1 MNKLLKELIETFERL
16 SVVYDNLLDTAKTKQ
31 QYLISGN
38 IEGLE
43 TLLYQEKNQTEI
55 AMLLENKRQDILE
68 RYCQECDIKEN
79 NITIHS
85 LINGMDTLHGKKLN
99 MLIDRLKQS
108 LKQLQ
113 DLNETNATL
122 TRYSLDVTDD
132 IMKIF
137 CSSSFQNSTYQ
148 QSGKVQGNELSMVL
162 IDTEI

>member
-16 SVVYDNLLDTAKTKQ
+16 SVVYDDLLDTAKTKQ

-79 NITIHS
+79 KITIHS
-85 LINGMDTLHGKKLN
+85 LINGMGTLHGKKLD

-122 TRYSLDVTDD
+122 TRYSLDITED
-132 IMKIF
+132 IVKIF
-137 CSSSFQNSTYQ
+137 CSSSFQNPIYQ
-148 QSGKVQGNELSMVL
+148 HSGKMQGNELSMVL

>member
-1 MNKLLKELIETFERL
+1 MNKLLHALIETFERL
-16 SVVYDNLLDTAKTKQ
+16 TVVYDGMLDTAKTKQ

-55 AMLLENKRQDILE
+55 AMLLENKRRDILE
-68 RYCQECDIKEN
+68 RYRQECDVKEN
-79 NITIHS
+79 KITIHS

>member
-1 MNKLLKELIETFERL
+1 MNKLLHELIETFERL
-16 SVVYDNLLDTAKTKQ
+16 SVVYDNLLDTAKTKK

-55 AMLLENKRQDILE
+55 IMLLENKRQNLLE
-68 RYCQECDIKEN
+68 RYCRECDVKEN
-79 NITIHS
+79 EITLNS
-85 LINGMDTLHGKKLN
+85 LTDSMDTLHGEKLN
-99 MLIDRLKQS
+99 MLIGRLKQS

-113 DLNETNATL
+113 NLNETNATL
-122 TRYSLDVTDD
+122 TRYSLDVTED

-137 CSSSFQNSTYQ
+137 CSSAFQNSTYQ
-148 QSGKVQGNELSMVL
+148 QSGKVQGNKLPMVL

>member
-16 SVVYDNLLDTAKTKQ
+16 SVVYDGLLDTAKTKQ

-55 AMLLENKRQDILE
+55 AMLLENKRQNILE
-68 RYCQECDIKEN
+68 RYCLECDVKEN
-79 NITIHS
+79 KITIHS
-85 LINGMDTLHGKKLN
+85 LINWMDTLHGKKLN

>member
-1 MNKLLKELIETFERL
+1 MNKLLHALIETFERL
-16 SVVYDNLLDTAKTKQ
+16 TVVYDGMLDTAKTKQ

-55 AMLLENKRQDILE
+55 AMLLENKRQNILE
-68 RYCQECDIKEN
+68 RYCLECDVKEN
-79 NITIHS
+79 KITIHS

>member
-1 MNKLLKELIETFERL
+1 MNKLLHALIETFERL
-16 SVVYDNLLDTAKTKQ
+16 TVVYDGMLDTAKTKQ

-55 AMLLENKRQDILE
+55 AMLLENKRQNILE
-68 RYCQECDIKEN
+68 RYCLECDVKEN
-79 NITIHS
+79 KITIHS
-85 LINGMDTLHGKKLN
+85 LINWMDTLHGKKLN

>member
-1 MNKLLKELIETFERL
+1 MNKLSHELIETFERL
-16 SVVYDNLLDTAKTKQ
+16 TVVYDGMLDTAKTKQ

-79 NITIHS
+79 KITIHS
-85 LINGMDTLHGKKLN
+85 LINGMGTLHGKKLD

>member
-16 SVVYDNLLDTAKTKQ
+16 SVVYDNLHDTAKTKQ

-55 AMLLENKRQDILE
+55 LMLLENKRQNLLE
-68 RYCQECDIKEN
+68 RYCLECDVKEN
-79 NITIHS
+79 KITIHS
-85 LINGMDTLHGKKLN
+85 LINGMDTLHGNKLN

-108 LKQLQ
+108 IKQIQ
-113 DLNETNATL
+113 DLNETNAFL

-148 QSGKVQGNELSMVL
+148 QSGKVQGNGLSMVL

>member
-1 MNKLLKELIETFERL
+1 MNKLLHELIETFERL

-55 AMLLENKRQDILE
+55 AILLENKRQNILE
-68 RYCQECDIKEN
+68 RYCLESDVKEN
-79 NITIHS
+79 KMTIHS
-85 LINGMDTLHGKKLN
+85 LINRMDTLHGNKLN
-99 MLIDRLKQS
+99 MLLDRLKQS

-113 DLNETNATL
+113 DLNETNAIL

-137 CSSSFQNSTYQ
+137 CSSSFQNPIYQ
-148 QSGKVQGNELSMVL
+148 HSGKMQGNELSMVL

>member
-1 MNKLLKELIETFERL
+1 M
-16 SVVYDNLLDTAKTKQ
+16 LDTAKTKQ

-55 AMLLENKRQDILE
+55 AMLLENKRQNILE
-68 RYCQECDIKEN
+68 RYCLECDVKEN
-79 NITIHS
+79 KITIHS
-85 LINGMDTLHGKKLN
+85 LINWMDTLHGKKLN

>member
-1 MNKLLKELIETFERL
+1 MNTLLPELIDTFERL

-79 NITIHS
+79 KITIHS
-85 LINGMDTLHGKKLN
+85 LINGMGTLHGKKLD

>member
-1 MNKLLKELIETFERL
+1 MNTLLHELIETFERL
-16 SVVYDNLLDTAKTKQ
+16 SVVYDDLLDTAKTKQ
-31 QYLISGN
+31 QYLISGD

-55 AMLLENKRQDILE
+55 AMLLENKRQNLLE
-68 RYCQECDIKEN
+68 RYCLECDVKEN
-79 NITIHS
+79 KITIHS
-85 LINGMDTLHGKKLN
+85 LINGMDTLHGNKLN

-122 TRYSLDVTDD
+122 TRYSLDVTED
-132 IMKIF
+132 IIKIF

>member
-1 MNKLLKELIETFERL
+1 MNKLLHALIETFERL
-16 SVVYDNLLDTAKTKQ
+16 TVVYDGMLDTAKTKQ

-55 AMLLENKRQDILE
+55 AMLLENKRRDILE
-68 RYCQECDIKEN
+68 RYCLECDVKEN
-79 NITIHS
+79 KITIHS